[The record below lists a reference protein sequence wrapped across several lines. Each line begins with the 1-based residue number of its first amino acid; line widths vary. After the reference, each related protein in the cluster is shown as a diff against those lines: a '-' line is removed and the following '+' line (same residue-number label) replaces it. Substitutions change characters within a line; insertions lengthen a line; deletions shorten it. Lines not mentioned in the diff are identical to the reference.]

1 MTVFRSEHDGMGV
14 FTLNPSDGNSYYVIA
29 KSDDG
34 ISKRFNLPAVEQ
46 QGITLSMT
54 HYKRKYVMKSRK
66 QVQPN
71 GLKGYS

>member
-29 KSDDG
+29 KSGDG

-54 HYKRKYVMKSRK
+54 HYKRKYVMKFRK